1 MSIIKR
7 VEAALQII
15 NQATFQDLMNHL
27 LHVKGYK
34 FISAPGSV
42 VGKEKTSK
50 GIPDSF
56 FVQEDKYVF
65 VECTTQERIGGSKSF
80 YEKLLKD
87 IESCF
92 DTKKTKIPKT
102 KIDLVILACTEKI
115 NPAEYDSLNEKISN
129 HNPDAKLELYSIQN
143 LPILIYDFPGLSEQ
157 YLGVEIVK
165 GEIYNLPD
173 FLTKTTKGLQ
183 PSLTN
188 EFVGRE
194 DELKKANEYLS
205 SSDILLLSGAAG
217 VGKSKMAI
225 AILEDMAKQNFI
237 PIVIQ
242 SSAVPLW
249 DDFVNLFQNGKNY
262 IILFDDANKSV
273 QNLAYLLDFIQKP
286 KPNILKVVITSRDYV
301 KQQVSLKLSDSR
313 YKEIVVDSFKDK
325 EIEEI
330 IIKALPNLKHYPDI
344 KKQIVEL
351 AKGNARVALM
361 ATYSVVP
368 DSEINYLSSPVKL
381 YEKYFEKIAQEI
393 DVFSKPIMLQA
404 LAIVSFFGV
413 IDRKNEQLE
422 GLIKTNF
429 DIDWGELWDAIII
442 LHSHEVLN
450 VHEKEIVKVADQVLG
465 TYAFYKCFIDNTST
479 AIDYGKW
486 ITVFIHDYSHRIKAS
501 LIDTN
506 NTFNYHHVK
515 ELTLPHLNMAMTAL
529 TDEKALYSFHSLFWF
544 YKGYD
549 TLNFIRNWIQQLP
562 VQESPG
568 KLEFTYVHN
577 DHTHATG
584 YFELL
589 VNFWNHP
596 DELIKPALQLGIEL
610 AEKQPSR
617 VPEFLKFIN
626 DYFSYKVQD
635 LENGYLRQNI
645 LLDVLLDTNI
655 SPQKKR
661 IADGTFLNISEKLL
675 GWHFTEHGSTKGRTF
690 TFTNFDLFNSPEL
703 LQLRERILEG
713 FLSLFHINEHQSAKI
728 LEKIVRPDGDIDKQ
742 IYVNELSIYERLV
755 SEKLGVKKYAHCKFV
770 KRLSKKLSETGVEYP
785 KQWESFI
792 NSDILKLST
801 FLKTELDDVR
811 GKSIDEREKEKREEF
826 ENFVKEKSWEQIES
840 ALFSIE
846 ELYKQQPDYSK
857 WYVDAAITDI
867 YIAIARKG
875 KHEFEKALR
884 IFFSGALSLPLQPRV
899 LHFVINEN
907 IMSGKELVSIM
918 NSYKFLGKP
927 YWTTVLLNVLPES
940 QADFKFLELL
950 INTFKDSSDPLPIYR
965 MKEFVKFKEEFDNY
979 KQNIQKGIESTHN
992 VISYITEI
1000 LLSKKELH
1008 RVSLGFEF
1016 CQECSPFFTEHVALF
1031 KEAYIYL
1038 KSQKDHFDY
1047 EGKELKA
1054 VLDLDNNFFTEYLNS
1069 DSVTFDYL
1077 SFKLEDFQLDYIWS
1091 LEEYETIIKKS
1102 IGIIIG
1108 KVPHFSNMDHPVA
1121 HLFTFKKPN
1130 DELHLK
1136 ALTFIED
1143 FINKHHDNKQC
1154 ILVIMN
1160 VVMHRF
1166 PDQFVR
1172 FLKQFFMINKDIG
1185 FLKSMYLHKGGVY
1198 SGSRIPHIQQEI
1210 DFCNEVIN
1218 MIKTLPGVLD
1228 YSNHIKYLEQKI
1240 GWLKQDKAMEQKRDF
1255 QEEYY

>member
-1 MSIIKR
+1 MSIIKQ
-7 VEAALQII
+7 VEVALKII
-15 NQATFQDLMNHL
+15 DQARFQGLINHL
-27 LHVKGYK
+27 LHVQGYK
-34 FISAPGSV
+34 FISSPGSV

-65 VECTTQERIGGSKSF
+65 VECTTQERIGESKSF
-80 YEKLLKD
+80 YEKLVKD

-92 DTKKTKIPKT
+92 DSKKTKIQKT
-102 KIDLVILACTEKI
+102 KIDLVILAFTEKI
-115 NPAEYDSLNEKISN
+115 STAEYDSLNEKVSN
-129 HNPDAKLELYSIQN
+129 HNPDAKLELYNIQN

-157 YLGVEIVK
+157 YLGVKIVK

-173 FLTKTTKGLQ
+173 FLTKTRKGLQ

-194 DELKKANEYLS
+194 HELKKANEYLN
-205 SSDILLLSGAAG
+205 SSDILLLSGTAG

-225 AILEDMAKQNFI
+225 AILEDMAKQGFI

-273 QNLAYLLDFIQKP
+273 QNLSYLLDFIQKP

-301 KQQVSLKLSDSR
+301 KQQVSIKLSDSR

-330 IIKALPNLKHYPDI
+330 IIKALPDLIQYPAI

-393 DVFSKPIMLQA
+393 DIFSKPIMLQA

-413 IDRKNEQLE
+413 IDKKNDQLE
-422 GLIKTNF
+422 GLIKANF
-429 DIDWGELWDAIII
+429 DIDWCELWDSIII
-442 LHSHEVLN
+442 LHSYEVLN

-465 TYAFYKCFIDNTST
+465 TYAFYKCFIDNTS
-479 AIDYGKW
+479 AVIDYGKW
-486 ITVFIHDYSHRIKAS
+486 ITVFIHEYSHRIKSS

-506 NTFNYHHVK
+506 NTFNYYHVR
-515 ELTLPHLNMAMTAL
+515 ELTLPHLDRAMGEL
-529 TDEKALYSFHSLFWF
+529 RDEKALYSFHTLFWF

-549 TLNFIRNWIQQLP
+549 TLNFIKNWIVELP
-562 VQESPG
+562 VQETPQ

-577 DHTHATG
+577 DHTHATSF
-584 YFELL
+584 FELL

-596 DELIKPALQLGIEL
+596 DELLKPSLQLGIEL
-610 AEKQPSR
+610 IEKQPSR

-645 LLDVLLDTNI
+645 ILDVLLDANL
-655 SPQKKR
+655 SGQKKR
-661 IADGTFLNISEKLL
+661 ISEGTFLNVSEKLL
-675 GWHFTEHGSTKGRTF
+675 GWHFTEYGSTKGRTF

-703 LQLRERILEG
+703 FHLRGRILEG
-713 FLSLFHINEHQSAKI
+713 FLCLFDVNEQQSAKI
-728 LEKIVRPDGDIDKQ
+728 LEKIVHPGGDIDKQ
-742 IYVNELSIYERLV
+742 IYGNELSIYERLV
-755 SEKLGVKKYAHCKFV
+755 SEKLEVKKYAHCKFV
-770 KRLSKKLSETGVEYP
+770 KRLSKKLSEVGVKPP
-785 KQWESFI
+785 KHWESFI
-792 NSDILKLST
+792 NSELLKLST
-801 FLKTELDDVR
+801 FLKTELDDV
-811 GKSIDEREKEKREEF
+811 GEKSNEEREKEKLKEF
-826 ENFVKEKSWEQIES
+826 ENFVNGKSWQQIES

-846 ELYKQQPDYSK
+846 ELYKQQPDYSR
-857 WYVDAAITDI
+857 WYIDAAITDI
-867 YIAIARKG
+867 YIAIAK
-875 KHEFEKALR
+875 KSKDEFENALR
-884 IFFSGALSLPLQPRV
+884 IFFSGALSLPLQVRI
-899 LHFVINEN
+899 LHFAINEN
-907 IMSGKELVSIM
+907 IFSGKELGSIIR
-918 NSYKFLGKP
+918 SYDFLGKP
-927 YWTTVLLNVLPES
+927 YWTTVLLNVLPKHQVDLE
-940 QADFKFLELL
+940 FLELL
-950 INTFKDSSDPLPIYR
+950 INTAKDASGPLPIYR
-965 MKEFVKFKEEFDNY
+965 MLEFVKFEEEFDTY
-979 KQNIQKGIESTHN
+979 KQNKKNYIKPTHN
-992 VISYITEI
+992 IISYITEI
-1000 LLSKKELH
+1000 LLSKKGVQ
-1008 RVSLGFEF
+1008 RISLGFEF
-1016 CQECSPFFTEHVALF
+1016 CQECVSFFSDHIALF

-1054 VLDLDNNFFTEYLNS
+1054 VLDLDNNFFIEYLNS

-1077 SFKLEDFQLDYIWS
+1077 SFKLEDFQLDYIWT
-1091 LEEYETIIKKS
+1091 LPEYDKIMKKS
-1102 IGIIIG
+1102 IEIIIG

-1121 HLFTFKKPN
+1121 HLFSFKKPN
-1130 DELHLK
+1130 EELYSR
-1136 ALTFIED
+1136 ALRFIKH
-1143 FINKHHDNKQC
+1143 FIDNHHDNKRY
-1154 ILVIMN
+1154 ILVMMN
-1160 VVMHRF
+1160 VVMHKF
-1166 PDQFVR
+1166 PSEFINFLRQFFLLNKNID
-1172 FLKQFFMINKDIG
+1172 FLKD
-1185 FLKSMYLHKGGVY
+1185 MYLHKGGVY

-1218 MIKTLPGVLD
+1218 MIKKIPDVLE
-1228 YSNHIKYLEQKI
+1228 YSNHLKYLEQKI
-1240 GWLKQDKAMEQKRDF
+1240 GWLKADKVREQKWDF
-1255 QEEYY
+1255 QNEYY